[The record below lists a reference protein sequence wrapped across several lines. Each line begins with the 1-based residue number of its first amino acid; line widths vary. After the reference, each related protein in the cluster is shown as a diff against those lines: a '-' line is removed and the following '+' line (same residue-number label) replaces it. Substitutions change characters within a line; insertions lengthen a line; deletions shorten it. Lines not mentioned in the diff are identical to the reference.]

1 MQNNKNLLIIEA
13 ALKQFKT
20 HGFASVRIA
29 DIAKEAG
36 IGKGTIYEYFSSK
49 EDLLLKACSHFCQT
63 VDDDLET
70 VLKNSTSLTNPV
82 KIVYKTLETV
92 LTRLLI
98 KSTDEKKLFY
108 ELSTLMTKHP
118 ELKEAAR
125 SDFQMKLAQWQFIV
139 RTDYLRGLDEGYFRK
154 VECPEDLAEFI
165 VATVDGLLWQMQWQT
180 DEKLKDQAQS
190 MAYIYCQ
197 LILNEPQRLKE
208 FLK

>member
-1 MQNNKNLLIIEA
+1 MQKNKDSLIIKA
-13 ALKQFKT
+13 ALQLFKT

-36 IGKGTIYEYFSSK
+36 IGKGTVYEYFSSK

-63 VDDDLET
+63 VDEDLET
-70 VLKNSTSLTNPV
+70 VLKKSTSLTNPV
-82 KIVYKTLETV
+82 KIVHKTLETV

-125 SDFQMKLAQWQFIV
+125 ADFQMKLAQWQGLV
-139 RTDYLRGLDEGYFRK
+139 KADYLNGLEQGYFRFI
-154 VECPEDLAEFI
+154 ETPEDLAEFI
-165 VATVDGLLWQMQWQT
+165 VATVDGLIWQMQWQT
-180 DEKLKDQAQS
+180 EEKLKDQAQR
-190 MAYIYCQ
+190 MADVYCQ
-197 LILNEPQRLKE
+197 LILNEPQRLQE
-208 FLK
+208 FLT